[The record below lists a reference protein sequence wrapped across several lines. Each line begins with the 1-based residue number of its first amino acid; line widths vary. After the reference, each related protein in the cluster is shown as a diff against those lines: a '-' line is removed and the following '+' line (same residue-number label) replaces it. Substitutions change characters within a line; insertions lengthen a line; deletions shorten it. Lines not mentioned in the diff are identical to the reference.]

1 MRADPDA
8 DEPLVQVL
16 VRPGREPGVDPPV
29 ERDQLLGDA
38 AGGGDRHDHHDGR
51 LQQEYLDVAHRSRLE
66 TGRRDEREQSRHL
79 AQHLGGR
86 LERVLDLA
94 PHRGQVE
101 GEARRPR
108 LLALEHPLGVEA
120 VAGLGRDPAGG
131 GVRVGEQAELL
142 ELREL
147 VAHRARR
154 DGQPGALDERLR
166 ADGLAGGDV
175 LLDQAPEE
183 VSLALA

>member
-1 MRADPDA
+1 MISFFAT
-8 DEPLVQVL
+8 
-16 VRPGREPGVDPPV
+16 PPAEV
-29 ERDQLLGDA
+29 IVTTITT
-38 AGGGDRHDHHDGR
+38 DGCSR
-51 LQQEYLDVAHRSRLE
+51 STSTWRTEAVSSRGAETSASRLV
-66 TGRRDEREQSRHL
+66 TWLSISVVDWSAASTSL
-79 AQHLGGR
+79 
-86 LERVLDLA
+86 

-108 LLALEHPLGVEA
+108 LLALEHSLGVEA
-120 VAGLGRDPAGG
+120 VAGVGRDPAGG

-142 ELREL
+142 ELCEL

-183 VSLALA
+183 VCACAP